1 MSMTFAVLLELLREC
16 VEHLCNAMTLL
27 QDSKL
32 LVIMTA
38 RDSACKKVSAVPS
51 DAQL

>member
-1 MSMTFAVLLELLREC
+1 MSMTFESLLELLREC
-16 VEHLCNAMTLL
+16 VEHLCNAMSLL

-32 LVIMTA
+32 LVIVTV
-38 RDSACKKVSAVPS
+38 RDSVCRKVSAVPS